1 MSSMRTISL
10 LALGIIIVTGVL
22 SARQSVAWLS
32 KSEANKPGGR
42 SYKKLVEAKF
52 RPINP
57 PVDVMVNPLLKPP
70 PEVDLCV
77 LE

>member
-1 MSSMRTISL
+1 MSLMRKTSL
-10 LALGIIIVTGVL
+10 LALGIILVTGVFFAKR
-22 SARQSVAWLS
+22 SAAWLS
-32 KSEANKPGGR
+32 KCEANKSDAR
-42 SYKKLVEAKF
+42 SYKKVVEAKF